1 MTNNTPRLT
10 PADIERLARSM
21 RTANF
26 DPKKGRNRRTT
37 HTRKNIR

>member
-1 MTNNTPRLT
+1 MTNNTYTLT
-10 PADIERLARSM
+10 PAQIERLARSM

-26 DPKKGRNRRTT
+26 DPSKGKARRTT